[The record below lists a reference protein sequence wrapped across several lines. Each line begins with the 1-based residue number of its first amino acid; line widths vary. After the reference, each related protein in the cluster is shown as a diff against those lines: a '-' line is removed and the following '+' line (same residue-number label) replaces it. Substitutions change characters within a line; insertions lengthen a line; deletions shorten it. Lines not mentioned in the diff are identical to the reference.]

1 MFTYLM
7 QKENAVV
14 TVVVF
19 LGTYF
24 LTLTIGR
31 ILKRRAGVRLGILFQ
46 CFALTLAFYAAINA
60 YGVQATWK
68 GHIGAAVALL
78 STALIIALINRYVW
92 DYYYETRRKVTIPK
106 LLREFTG
113 AIIVLI
119 VLLLILSVGYNA
131 QTELKGLLAGSGV
144 AAIILGFGMQNL
156 LRTLIAGA
164 ELQIGR
170 PYRVGDW
177 LKIDEHIGQ
186 VTEINWADTRLRTN
200 DAISLEIPNDKI
212 VESTITNLSFPTPL
226 HAMRL
231 QVGVDYNTP
240 PNRVKDAIKRAAIH
254 APGII
259 LDPPPK
265 VFLRD
270 FGDSSILY
278 ELKFWMTG
286 HETYNDLCD
295 AIRTNIW
302 YEFRRQKITIPFPI
316 RTLQID
322 RKTDKGPAKQEET
335 ARATLRKEP
344 LFACLSDGQIN
355 DLLSGSDIHH
365 FGRGEPIIEEGT
377 DGESMFI
384 LIRGSAHVS
393 VNKEG
398 TQIRV
403 SMLRPGDCFGEMSLL
418 TGEKRT
424 ATVRAEK
431 DCEVVEISKPTMGDI
446 LRAAPACL
454 DQLSALLAQRKI
466 ETEGI
471 VKEAAVPAGEEAKRK
486 RDYTASFV
494 KRLRSFFEL

>member
-1 MFTYLM
+1 MFDFLQQTESTVLTI
-7 QKENAVV
+7 AV
-14 TVVVF
+14 F
-19 LGTYF
+19 FATYF
-24 LTLTIGR
+24 VTLTIGR
-31 ILKRRAGVRLGILFQ
+31 LLKRRAGVKLGILFQ
-46 CFALTLAFYAAINA
+46 FFALTLAFYAALIA
-60 YGVQATWK
+60 YGVEAHWK
-68 GHIGAAVALL
+68 NHVGAAVTLL

-92 DYYYETRRKVTIPK
+92 DYYYETRRKITIPR
-106 LLREFTG
+106 LLREFTA

-119 VLLLILSVGYNA
+119 VLLLILSIGYNA
-131 QTELKGLLAGSGV
+131 QAQLKGILAGSGV
-144 AAIILGFGMQNL
+144 AAIILAFGMQNL
-156 LRTLIAGA
+156 LSTVVAGA

-177 LKIDEHIGQ
+177 LKVGDHIGQ
-186 VTEINWADTRLRTN
+186 VMEINWADTRLRTN
-200 DAISLEIPNDKI
+200 DAISIEIPNNKI
-212 VESTITNLSFPTPL
+212 VEETITNLSFPTPL
-226 HAMRL
+226 HAMRI
-231 QVGVDYNTP
+231 QVGVDYGTP
-240 PNRVKDAIKRAAIH
+240 PNRVKDAIKRAAVN

-302 YEFRRQKITIPFPI
+302 YEFRRQKINIPFPI

-322 RKTDKGPAKQEET
+322 RKTDKGPQKQEET

-344 LFACLSDGQIN
+344 LFACLSDEHI
-355 DLLSGSDIHH
+355 DALLKGSEIQH

-384 LIRGSAHVS
+384 LLRGSAHVS
-393 VNKEG
+393 VNKNG
-398 TQIRV
+398 AQIRV
-403 SMLRPGDCFGEMSLL
+403 GTLRAGDCFGEMSLL

-424 ATVRAEK
+424 ATIRADK
-431 DCEVVEISKPTMGDI
+431 DCEVVEISKPIMGDI
-446 LRAAPACL
+446 LRDAPACL

-471 VKEAAVPAGEEAKRK
+471 MKEAEVPSEQAKKR